1 MGNNQY
7 DIVVIGGGPAGLLAA
22 GRAAMDGAKVLLL
35 EKMEKPARKLR
46 ITGKG
51 RCNVTNLKPLDEFLE
66 EIKPQPLFLRD
77 AFAEFFSEDIITLL
91 ENQGVDLSVE
101 RGQRVFPTNGKAW
114 DVAEALIRW
123 ATKQGVTI
131 KNHAPVKKINY
142 KDDKVISIDLEDQ
155 KEQTINCKNVILAT
169 GGKSYPRTGS
179 TGDGYTLAK
188 NCGHIITPLYP
199 TLVGL
204 ETQPAYKRF
213 NLLKLKNISLT
224 LMVDG
229 RKVQSQLGEVE
240 LMPYGISG
248 ALVVSMSRDVV
259 PLLDEGKKVELILDL
274 KPALDH
280 QKIDNRLLREI
291 DANPRMSM
299 MDLARKLLPKPLAQL
314 MLEELKIVPSKGV
327 ARASAQERKYIRLW
341 LKEKRFAVTG
351 FRSWSEA
358 IATAGGVS
366 LSQINPHTMESKLV
380 KGLYFA
386 GEVMDLDGATGGYN
400 LQIAYS
406 TGWLAGKSAAS
417 KVTEQKN
424 RA

>member
-1 MGNNQY
+1 MGNNKY

-22 GRAAMDGAKVLLL
+22 GKAAMDGAKVLLL

-66 EIKPQPLFLRD
+66 EIKPQPQFLRD
-77 AFAEFFSEDIITLL
+77 AFAEFFSKDIMDLL
-91 ENQGVDLSVE
+91 AKQGVDLSVE
-101 RGQRVFPTNGKAW
+101 RGQRVFPTSGKAW

-123 ATKQGVTI
+123 ATHQGVTI
-131 KNHAPVKKINY
+131 KNHTRVTKINH
-142 KDDKVISIDLEDQ
+142 KDGEVVSVDYEDTGVH
-155 KEQTINCKNVILAT
+155 TIHCKGVILAT

-179 TGDGYTLAK
+179 AGDGYLFAK
-188 NCGHIITPLYP
+188 HCGHTITPLYP

-213 NLLKLKNISLT
+213 NLLKLINISLT
-224 LMVDG
+224 LMVDD
-229 RKVQSQLGEVE
+229 RKVQNRLGEVE

-259 PLLDEGKKVELILDL
+259 PMLDGGKKVELILDL

-314 MLEELKIVPSKGV
+314 MLEELRIVPSKGV
-327 ARASAQERKYIRLW
+327 ARVTAQELKHIRLW
-341 LKEKRFAVTG
+341 VKEKRFAVTG
-351 FRSWSEA
+351 YRSWSEA
-358 IATAGGVS
+358 IVTSGGVS
-366 LSQINPHTMESKLV
+366 LSQINPHTMESKLLD
-380 KGLYFA
+380 GLYFA

-406 TGWLAGKSAAS
+406 TGWLAGKSAAAR
-417 KVTEQKN
+417 VNEQKN
-424 RA
+424 QA